1 MSALSI
7 QPTFPI
13 FTETNGL
20 PLENGYIWIGAAN
33 LDPQGNPISVY
44 WDAALTIPA
53 GQPIRTLNG
62 YPSRSGTPARLY
74 VNSDYSIRVQNSKG
88 SLVYGAPEATERYGN
103 IITLTSLGIPS
114 VTDYGAV
121 GDGVTDD
128 TVAIN
133 IALATGQALFFPE
146 PSAFYKITAPI
157 NFPTPFTAGRYKV
170 FDSSAVVTFAAG
182 TVNQVLPEWFGADP
196 SGATDSKAAIE
207 AAIKS
212 AYGDARLPVYFNGE
226 YRMDTGILF
235 SNKYGFRLVSDRY
248 ATIDVQYLPYSS
260 AYGGNAFSFS
270 GCQDVVIDGL
280 RFYGNSTSAAAYD
293 CSPIGIDDVFNAT
306 GSSYITVQNCV
317 FDQIKGYG
325 IHATIGGAAPYGRAG
340 QSKWTINNNKVYV
353 AGYAGYNY
361 PGNDRTGFGN
371 GMDIFSI
378 YDINTYYV
386 DQVVMS
392 NNTFY
397 VANGYLSNAFKVQG
411 AINSSVTNN
420 LVVGGSI
427 TSTSAYIELYM
438 KDSTFSNNAL
448 QVTGTTTPGI
458 RTKGCVNTT
467 MNDCRIS
474 TTLVV
479 REAYEVTGDPTSS
492 GMVLDNIQVDAYG
505 ATDSDIANADGL
517 VINDCKFAGNVGMG
531 ASYSNSNYT
540 FQNVTVMNSS
550 AAKWDFSGRVQP
562 TGEVNYVGYN
572 PGLFV
577 NPSNPATS
585 IPVSASTNLEFD
597 SKDALQYTVSA
608 NTNFYSSTLRV
619 PPAGTVVTL
628 VLVTSGTTPRT
639 VQFTQGFGYVA
650 PFSTGTTSGAI
661 FTFRFIS
668 DGAVMQS
675 LGYTDNTDLATLGA
689 ELITNGDFS
698 SATGWTLESG
708 WSIGGGLLTGAT
720 ASTLAYQGVGS
731 AGNTYEITYTV
742 VSRTAGFVRA
752 ICCGNTGQYI
762 TEPGTYTERILAFS
776 GTEIGLT
783 GTGFSGTI
791 DNFSAKLVTY

>member
-7 QPTFPI
+7 QPTFPT
-13 FTETNGL
+13 FTGTDGL
-20 PLENGYIWIGAAN
+20 PLEAGYIWLGTAN
-33 LDPQGNPISVY
+33 LDPQGNPINVY
-44 WDAALTIPA
+44 WDAALTIQA
-53 GQPIRTLNG
+53 AQPIRTLNG

-74 VNSDYSIRVQNSKG
+74 VNSDYSIRVQDSKG
-88 SLVYGAPEATERYGN
+88 SQVYSAPSATERYGN

-128 TVAIN
+128 TAAIN
-133 IALATGQALFFPE
+133 AALATGQAMFFPE
-146 PSAFYKITAPI
+146 PSAFYKLTAPLTI
-157 NFPTPFTAGRYKV
+157 SVPFTAGRYQV
-170 FDSSAVVTFAAG
+170 FQNTANVTFTMG
-182 TVNQVLPEWFGADP
+182 TVNQVLPEWFGADNT
-196 SGATDSKAAIE
+196 GATDSKDAIE
-207 AAIKS
+207 SAIKS
-212 AYGDARLPVYFNGE
+212 AYGDARLPVYFDGE

-248 ATIDVQYLPYSS
+248 ATIDVQHLPYSS

-293 CSPIGIDDVFNAT
+293 CSPIGLDDVYNAT
-306 GSSYITVQNCV
+306 GTSYVIIQNCV
-317 FDQIKGYG
+317 FDQIKGFG
-325 IHATIGGAAPYGRAG
+325 IHTTPGGAAPYGRVG
-340 QSKWTINNNKVYV
+340 QQKWTIKNNTFNL

-361 PGNDRTGFGN
+361 PGNNRTGFGN
-371 GMDIFSI
+371 GMDIFSR

-386 DQVVMS
+386 DQVVVS
-392 NNTFY
+392 NNTFW

-411 AINSSVTNN
+411 VINSTVTNN
-420 LVVGGSI
+420 FVVGGSI
-427 TSTSAYIELYM
+427 TSSSAYIELYM
-438 KDSTFSNNAL
+438 KDSTFANNTL
-448 QVTGTTTPGI
+448 QVTGTTTPGV
-458 RTKGCVNTT
+458 RTKGCINTT
-467 MNDCRIS
+467 LSDCRIS
-474 TTLVV
+474 TNLVV

-492 GMVLDNIQVDAYG
+492 GMVLDNIQADAYG
-505 ATDSDIANADGL
+505 STQSELQNADGL
-517 VINDCKFAGNVGMG
+517 IVNDCKFAGIVGMG
-531 ASYSNSNYT
+531 ALPSQPTQT

-550 AAKWDFSGRVQP
+550 STKWDFSGRVQP

-608 NTNFYSSTLRV
+608 NTNFYCSTLRV

-628 VLVTSGTTPRT
+628 VLVTSGTTSRT

-668 DGAVMQS
+668 DGAVLQS
-675 LGYTDNTDLATLGA
+675 LGYTDNTDLASLGA
-689 ELITNGDFS
+689 ELITNGDFA
-698 SATGWTLESG
+698 SAVGWTVGSG
-708 WSIGGGLLTGAT
+708 WAIGGGLLTGTA
-720 ASTLAYQGVGS
+720 ASTQTYQSVGS

-742 VSRTAGFVRA
+742 VSCTAGVVQAR
-752 ICCGNTGQYI
+752 CCGNVGQYI

-776 GTEIGLT
+776 GTEIGVI

>member
-13 FTETNGL
+13 FTETDGL
-20 PLENGYIWIGAAN
+20 PLENGYIWIGAVN
-33 LDPQGNPISVY
+33 LDPQGNPINVY
-44 WDAALTIPA
+44 WDAALTISAP
-53 GQPIRTLNG
+53 QPIRTLNG
-62 YPSRSGTPARLY
+62 YPSRNGTPARLY

-88 SLVYGAPEATERYGN
+88 SQVYSAPAATERYGN
-103 IITLTSLGIPS
+103 IVTLTSLGIPS

-128 TVAIN
+128 TAAIVA
-133 IALATGQALFFPE
+133 ALATGQAMFFPE
-146 PSAFYKITAPI
+146 PSAYYKLTAPLTI
-157 NFPTPFTAGRYKV
+157 SVPFTAGRYQV
-170 FDSSAVVTFAAG
+170 FQNTASVTFTMG
-182 TVNQVLPEWFGADP
+182 TVNQVLPEWFGADNT
-196 SGATDSKAAIE
+196 GATDSKAAIE
-207 AAIKS
+207 SAIKS
-212 AYGDARLPVYFNGE
+212 AYGAARLPVYFDGE

-235 SNKYGFRLVSDRY
+235 ENKSGFRLVSDRL
-248 ATIDVQYLPYSS
+248 ATIDVQNIPYAT
-260 AYGGNAFSFS
+260 AYGGDAFSFS

-280 RFYGNSTSAAAYD
+280 RFYGNSTSTVPYD
-293 CSPIGIDDVFNAT
+293 CSPIGIDGVYNAT
-306 GSSYITVQNCV
+306 GSSYITIQNCV

-325 IHATIGGAAPYGRAG
+325 IHATVGGAAPYGRVG
-340 QSKWTINNNKVYV
+340 QQKWTIKNNTFYV

-371 GMDIFSI
+371 GMDIYSI
-378 YDINTYYV
+378 SDINTYYV
-386 DQVVMS
+386 DQVLVS

-397 VANGYLSNAFKVQG
+397 VANGYLSNAYKVQG
-411 AINSSVTNN
+411 AVNSLVSNN
-420 LVVGGSI
+420 FVVGGSI
-427 TSTSAYIELYM
+427 TSTSAYVELYM
-438 KDSTFSNNAL
+438 KDSTFANNTL
-448 QVTGTTTPGI
+448 QVTGTTTYGL
-458 RTKGCVNTT
+458 RTKGCINTT
-467 MNDCRIS
+467 LSDCRIS
-474 TTLVV
+474 TSVTV

-492 GMVLDNIQVDAYG
+492 AMVLDNIQVDAYG
-505 ATDSDIANADGL
+505 ATQSNFENADGL
-517 VINDCKFAGNVGMG
+517 VVNDCKFAGVVGMG
-531 ASYSNSNYT
+531 ALSTFTTQT
-540 FQNVTVMNSS
+540 FQNVTVMNTSS
-550 AAKWDFSGRVQP
+550 TKWDFSNRVQP
-562 TGEVNYVGYN
+562 TGEVNFVGYN

-608 NTNFYSSTLRV
+608 NTNFYCSTLRV

-628 VLVTSGTTPRT
+628 VLVTSGTTSRT

-668 DGAVMQS
+668 DGAVLQS
-675 LGYTDNTDLATLGA
+675 LGYTDNTDLASLGA
-689 ELITNGDFS
+689 ELITNGDFA
-698 SATGWTLESG
+698 SAVGWTVGSG
-708 WSIGGGLLTGAT
+708 WAIGSGLLTGTT
-720 ASTLAYQGVGS
+720 ASTQTYQSVGS

-752 ICCGNTGQYI
+752 QCCGNLGQYI
-762 TEPGTYTERILAFS
+762 TEPGTYTERILAIS
-776 GTEIGLT
+776 GTEIGLV